1 MAFIPVANTAQ
12 VELRYLWDG
21 QRCENVLYF
30 TNDAPYTASDLSD
43 LALAVFDWWQDNMRA
58 AMPATLA
65 LNEVYCTD
73 ISSAT
78 GPVHSYAP
86 TSGNVGTS
94 AGISMPN
101 NVALAI
107 TFRTGQRGRSGRG
120 RNYIPGLTETNVTN
134 NEVAA
139 ASVDYFQDAYALL
152 MSGAFAGPGIWSV
165 VSRYTGNAPRLIGQ
179 SLPVTSVAIVDAVV
193 DSQRRRLPKR
203 GQ

>member
-1 MAFIPVANTAQ
+1 MAFIPVANTAM

-21 QRCENVLYF
+21 QRCENTLYF
-30 TNDAPYTASDLSD
+30 TDTVAYDATSLSD
-43 LALAVFDWWQDNMRA
+43 LALAVFAWWQLNMRP
-58 AMPATLA
+58 AMPTTLA
-65 LNEVYCTD
+65 LNEVYCTA
-73 ISSAT
+73 IHSAT
-78 GPVHSYAP
+78 GAVHSYAP

-94 AGISMPN
+94 AGISLPN
-101 NVALAI
+101 NVALTI
-107 TFRTGQRGRSGRG
+107 TFRTAQRGRSSRG

-134 NEVAA
+134 NEVAS

-165 VSRYTGNAPRLIGQ
+165 VSRYNNNAPRVLGQ
-179 SLPVTSVAIVDAVV
+179 SLPVTAVAVVDAVV